1 MADISRTDVATMIQ
15 EAYADDF
22 LQYAANTSA
31 VLKAFPTRNL
41 GTKITH
47 EPVLATKPHA
57 KWVIESS
64 SDADGV
70 KPTGKITWADKT
82 LVAEELAVI
91 VPIHE
96 NVLDDASTNTID
108 DITKAGGESMAYAL
122 DAAVTFGI
130 NKPATWTSDAL
141 YTSAHNDANVFALGT
156 SAGADD
162 LAGSILQA
170 AESLADRYDPTTLL
184 TRRGLKY
191 KLANLRDA
199 DGRPIFLSTMSDG
212 VMQENLYGLDT
223 FFETGTVDDGA
234 GGDRLVWDPDTAEG
248 LVVDRSRVL
257 IGIRQD
263 IQVKF
268 LDQATLTG
276 PSGTII
282 NLAERDM
289 VAFRFKAR
297 YAYALG
303 DNIAFGSTTST
314 SSPVAAVVPNGGS

>member
-1 MADISRTDVATMIQ
+1 MVDISRSDVATLIQ

-22 LQYAANTSA
+22 LGYAAKSSA
-31 VLKAFPTRNL
+31 VLAAFPTRNL
-41 GTKITH
+41 GTKTTH

-64 SDADGV
+64 SDPAGI
-70 KPTGKITWADKT
+70 KPSGKITWADKT

-91 VPIHE
+91 VPVHE
-96 NVLDDASTNTID
+96 NVLDDATTNVLD
-108 DITKAGGESMAYAL
+108 DITKAGGEAMAFAL

-130 NKPATWTSDAL
+130 NKPTTWTSNAL
-141 YTSAHNDANVFALGT
+141 LASAVADSNVLEVGESGT
-156 SAGADD
+156 ADD
-162 LAGSILQA
+162 LSGTILQA
-170 AESLADRYDPTTLL
+170 AELLSDRYDPTTLL
-184 TRRGLKY
+184 TRRGLRY
-191 KLANLRDA
+191 KLANLRA
-199 DGRPIFLSTMSDG
+199 TTGEPIFMSSMSGDAMQDSVYGLST
-212 VMQENLYGLDT
+212 YY
-223 FFETGTVDDGA
+223 ETGTVDDGS
-234 GGDRLVWDPDTAEG
+234 GGDALVWDPSRAEA

-276 PSGTII
+276 PSNTII

-303 DNIAFGSTTST
+303 DNVAYGQTVST
-314 SSPVAAVVPNGGS
+314 SSPVAAVTPAGGS

>member
-1 MADISRTDVATMIQ
+1 MADISRADVATLIQ
-15 EAYADDF
+15 DAYADDF
-22 LQYAANTSA
+22 LQYAAKTSA

-41 GTKITH
+41 GTKTTH

-64 SDADGV
+64 SDADGI

-108 DITKAGGESMAYAL
+108 DITKAGGEAMAFAL

-130 NKPATWTSDAL
+130 NKPSTWTSDAL
-141 YTSAHNDANVFALGT
+141 YTSASNDSNVLTVSA
-156 SAGADD
+156 SAGPDD
-162 LAGSILQA
+162 LAGTILQG
-170 AESLADRYDPTTLL
+170 AEALADRYDPTTLL
-184 TRRGLKY
+184 TRRGLRY
-191 KLANLRDA
+191 KLANLRDV
-199 DGRPIFLSTMSDG
+199 DGRPIFMSTMADGAMQDEVYGLSTF
-212 VMQENLYGLDT
+212 Y
-223 FFETGTVDDGA
+223 ETGTVDDGS
-234 GGDRLVWDPDTAEG
+234 GGDRLVWDPSVAEG

-276 PSGTII
+276 PSNTII

-297 YAYALG
+297 YAYVLG
-303 DNIAFGSTTST
+303 DNVAYGSTVQT
-314 SSPVAAVVPNGGS
+314 SSPVVAVVPAGGS

>member
-1 MADISRTDVATMIQ
+1 MADISRSDVATLIQ
-15 EAYADDF
+15 DAYADDF
-22 LQYAANTSA
+22 LQWTANTSA
-31 VLKAFPTRNL
+31 VLQAFPTRNL
-41 GTKITH
+41 GTKTTH

-64 SDADGV
+64 SDSAGI

-96 NVLDDASTNTID
+96 NVIDDASVNTIGE
-108 DITKAGGESMAYAL
+108 ITKAGAEAMAYAL

-130 NKPATWTSDAL
+130 NKPMTWTSADLHA
-141 YTSAHNDANVFALGT
+141 SAHNDSNIFAVNA
-156 SAGADD
+156 SPGADD

-191 KLANLRDA
+191 KLANLRA
-199 DGRPIFLSTMSDG
+199 TTGEPVFLTSLSNG
-212 VMQENLYGLDT
+212 VTQDSVYGLNT
-223 FFETGTVDDGA
+223 YYETGTVDDGA
-234 GGDRLVWDPDTAEG
+234 GGDLLVWDPDNALA

-257 IGIRQD
+257 IGVRQD

-297 YAYALG
+297 YAYVLG
-303 DNIAFGSTTST
+303 DNVAFGSTTQT
-314 SSPVAAVVPNGGS
+314 SSPVASVVPAGGS